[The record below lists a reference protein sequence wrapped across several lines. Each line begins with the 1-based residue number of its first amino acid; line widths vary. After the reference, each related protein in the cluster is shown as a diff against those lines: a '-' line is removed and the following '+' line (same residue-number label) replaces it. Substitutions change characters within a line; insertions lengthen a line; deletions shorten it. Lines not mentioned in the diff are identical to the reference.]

1 MEVTRKCAGVTENL
15 QLWDENNR
23 EFRDFATMSF
33 EATTKQIAKIEEMV
47 RLLAE
52 QATQTVDVKGIE
64 TTVETAEQIKID
76 AESLQ
81 AQLAK
86 LKESAKY
93 SEADEAAK
101 RLEAKVLQLKEG
113 KPIDIESLV
122 TRITN
127 EIRTLREELGFTKD
141 DVLRLRRLVE

>member
-33 EATTKQIAKIEEMV
+33 EATTTQIAKIEEMV

-52 QATQTVDVKGIE
+52 NSAQILDVKGIQ
-64 TTVETAEQIKID
+64 TTVETAAQVESNSK
-76 AESLQ
+76 SLQ

-93 SEADEAAK
+93 SEAEEAAK
-101 RLEAKVLQLKEG
+101 RLEAKVL
-113 KPIDIESLV
+113 
-122 TRITN
+122 
-127 EIRTLREELGFTKD
+127 
-141 DVLRLRRLVE
+141 

>member
-23 EFRDFATMSF
+23 EFRDFATMSL

-64 TTVETAEQIKID
+64 TTVETAEQVKID